1 MPDRRG
7 ARRTVLSSQLGSRLN
22 FRMHISWQQ
31 IASVRSGDQNGWPW
45 STMPAWPGMFRVGL
59 KSFRYIP
66 FGRKRTLTDET
77 TNTVELATELTMAW
91 LSNPNT
97 RTSAEDVPAFL
108 KSMHDAVIGLSTMP
122 VDAPTDEAAAEFTRA
137 VTARKS
143 LANPDVIIS
152 MIDGKP
158 YKTLTR
164 HLSTHGL
171 TPAEYRAR
179 YSLKAD
185 YPMTA
190 PSYSAMRRDMAKK
203 IGLGR
208 KPGQKASVKA
218 ENLASA
224 PKRGRPAKVVE
235 PT

>member
-1 MPDRRG
+1 
-7 ARRTVLSSQLGSRLN
+7 
-22 FRMHISWQQ
+22 
-31 IASVRSGDQNGWPW
+31 
-45 STMPAWPGMFRVGL
+45 
-59 KSFRYIP
+59 
-66 FGRKRTLTDET
+66 LTDET

-97 RTSAEDVPAFL
+97 RTSADDIPAFL
-108 KSMHDAVIGLSTMP
+108 KSMHDAVIGLSA
-122 VDAPTDEAAAEFTRA
+122 APAEATVEGAGRDFTGA

-164 HLSTHGL
+164 HLSTNGL

-179 YSLKAD
+179 YGLKAD

-190 PSYSAMRRDMAKK
+190 PSYSAMRRDMAQK

-208 KPGQKASVKA
+208 KPGQTASVKSEA
-218 ENLASA
+218 PASA
-224 PKRGRPAKVVE
+224 TKRGRPPKVAE
-235 PT
+235 PA

>member
-1 MPDRRG
+1 M
-7 ARRTVLSSQLGSRLN
+7 
-22 FRMHISWQQ
+22 
-31 IASVRSGDQNGWPW
+31 
-45 STMPAWPGMFRVGL
+45 
-59 KSFRYIP
+59 
-66 FGRKRTLTDET
+66 TDET

-108 KSMHDAVIGLSTMP
+108 KSMHDAVIGLLTVP
-122 VDAPTDEAAAEFTRA
+122 AAAPGQEAAPEFTAA

-164 HLSTHGL
+164 HLTTNGL

-179 YSLKAD
+179 YGLKAD

-190 PSYSAMRRDMAKK
+190 PSYSAMRRDMAKR

-208 KPGQKASVKA
+208 KPRQKSPAKA
-218 ENLASA
+218 EGAASG
-224 PKRGRPAKVVE
+224 PKRGRPAKVIE
-235 PT
+235 PA